1 MPYKLAS
8 YKLLLLKRIRP
19 VVTEYTALTIVK
31 SMLLPYLDMGNLFL
45 SSQTQNDLSKL
56 DVVLNTA
63 LRTVYNIRTARE
75 VHMYDIY
82 MRANIFP
89 LKYRRNFFMLNLMHR
104 LLISGQIEQQTVHR
118 VTRQNI
124 APLLQ
129 QHVPINDTIAKSP
142 VYIARDLWNNL
153 PVDTRNIIEHEC
165 YKTTVRNYIQK
176 DYVTH
181 EEAKLLAGLFQ

>member
-1 MPYKLAS
+1 MTFHCQFKETYKVSS

-31 SMLLPYLDMGNLFL
+31 SMLLLYLDRGNLFL

-63 LRTVYNIRTARE
+63 LGTVYNICTARE

-82 MRANIFP
+82 MRANVFP
-89 LKYRRNFFMLNLMHR
+89 LKYLGNIFMLNIMHH
-104 LLISGQIEQQTVHR
+104 LLISGQIEQQTVYQ
-118 VTRQNI
+118 VKRQNVT
-124 APLLQ
+124 PFLQ
-129 QHVPINDTIAKSP
+129 QHVPINNTITKSP

-153 PVDTRNIIEHEC
+153 PVDTKNIIEHAC
-165 YKTTVRNYIQK
+165 HKTTVRNYNIK
-176 DYVTH
+176 KIMSH
-181 EEAKLLAGLFQ
+181 LMK